1 MIMKVQGKRKDVWA
15 RVCVREEVSGPGE
28 SRGCWKEFYLPGD
41 SPQDCCVS
49 RVCWFASDKVLGNF
63 PQRFIM
69 KNFKHVE
76 RIVV

>member
-1 MIMKVQGKRKDVWA
+1 MKVQGKRKDVCT
-15 RVCVREEVSGPGE
+15 RVCVREEVNGQGE
-28 SRGCWKEFYLPGD
+28 RRGCWKEFYLPSD

-49 RVCWFASDKVLGNF
+49 GVCWFASDNF